1 MLKIPDKI
9 VFANLPTKIEKLDR
23 LSKKLNGPNIYI
35 KRDDETGF
43 EVSGNKIRKLEYSFK
58 EAIDQ
63 GCDLFITCGGIQ
75 SNHCRAVTSFAAR
88 LGLKTVLVLNGPE
101 DSDTEGNLFIDK
113 LLGADIY
120 YVTDEEFKNERG
132 KIMESLKAEYEAKG
146 FKPYLIPVGA
156 SNGIGGFGYYEA
168 MLEIA
173 EQEKELDINFDHI
186 VLSVGSGG
194 TYAGLFLASKILKH
208 AANIYGIN
216 ITGNVEYFQNE
227 IYKIV
232 HESLGYLDTQ
242 LEFGKDDIKI
252 IDGYVG
258 GGYAISSPE
267 EREFIKD
274 FARLEGILLD
284 PVYTGKGMFGLVQE
298 IANGRFKKNENV
310 LFIHTGGA
318 FGLFAYKDK
327 FDL

>member
-1 MLKIPDKI
+1 MIKIPNKI
-9 VFANLPTKIEKLDR
+9 AFANLPTKIEKLER
-23 LSKKLNGPNIYI
+23 LTKKLNGPNIYI

-58 EAIDQ
+58 EAIDK

-75 SNHCRAVTSFAAR
+75 SNHCRAVTAFAAR
-88 LGLKTVLVLNGPE
+88 LGLKTVLLLNGSQNNE
-101 DSDTEGNLFIDK
+101 TAGNLFINK
-113 LLGADIY
+113 LLGADIH
-120 YVTDEEFKNERG
+120 YVTDEDFKNKRG
-132 KIMESLKAEYEAKG
+132 EIMESLKVEYEAKG

-156 SNGIGGFGYYEA
+156 SNGIGSFGYYEA

-173 EQEKELDINFDHI
+173 DQEKELGINFDHI

-194 TYAGLFLASKILKH
+194 TYGGLFLGSKILKH
-208 AANIYGIN
+208 KANIYGIN
-216 ITGNVEYFQNE
+216 ITDNAEYFQNE

-232 HESLGYLDTQ
+232 HESLGYLDIQ
-242 LEFGKDDIKI
+242 LEFEKNDIKI

-258 GGYAISSPE
+258 GGYAISSLE

-284 PVYTGKGMFGLVQE
+284 PVYTGKGMFALDQE
-298 IANGRFKKNENV
+298 IINGRFKKDENV